1 VVKESTRNDWES
13 YWGSKEK
20 ADDVYSNSDRIAR
33 NLDKVV
39 SLRNLS
45 VLEIGAGTGRDS
57 IPLADRG
64 ATVYQLDYSH
74 ESLRLMKGASGD
86 RNITQIGADTFRLPF
101 RDNTFDIVFHQG
113 LLEHFRPAEAER
125 MVREQLRIVK
135 PGGYLVVDVP
145 QRYHPYTVMKHVLIF
160 FDAWFAGWE
169 RSFSYVELKKMFT
182 EAGVEPVYRYGEWMV
197 PSLLYRVVRE
207 VFRKI
212 GIALPLYPVSIPV
225 LASVRQAV
233 RRRLLATPLP
243 LYSGVVFGIVGKKRN
258 R

>member
-13 YWGSKEK
+13 YWGSKAE
-20 ADDVYSNSDRIAR
+20 ADEVYSNSDRIGR

-64 ATVYQLDYSH
+64 ATVYQLDYSF
-74 ESLRLMKGASGD
+74 ESLRLMKGTSGD
-86 RNITQIGADTFRLPF
+86 RNITRIGADTFRLPF

-113 LLEHFRPAEAER
+113 LLEHFRAVEAER
-125 MVREQLRIVK
+125 MIREQLRIVK
-135 PGGYLVVDVP
+135 PGGYILIDVP
-145 QRYHPYTVMKHVLIF
+145 QRYHPYTVMKHILIF
-160 FDAWFAGWE
+160 FNAWFAGWE
-169 RSFSYVELKKMFT
+169 RSFSYVELRKMLI

-197 PSLLYRVVRE
+197 PSLIYRILRE

-212 GIALPLYPVSIPV
+212 GVVLPLYPVSIPI

-243 LYSGVVFGIVGKKRN
+243 LYSGVVFGIVGKKRD